1 MADFAAVNEKLKEH
15 QKKHV
20 IKLDESSEDDL
31 SFINITQ
38 SVMSESRKGSLT
50 SVKKKNSMV
59 SSQNGGIKKMNT
71 AKEPNSSA
79 KKLDINNSFE
89 SIGSKSLSI
98 ELDSDIEKS
107 DFSTKALRKAFDKM
121 DKDQNGFITSEELK
135 ETLRSLGD
143 VVAEKDVQDMI

>member
-71 AKEPNSSA
+71 AKEPNFSA